1 MKTVNEY
8 ITLLRS
14 YTRMNAEKYGITSIG
29 IFGSVSRGE
38 QREGSDLDIFVELHE
53 ADPVIMAYIHDDL
66 QEICQCNVDLIRLR
80 KGLNKHLIQR
90 IEKDAIY
97 A

>member
-1 MKTVNEY
+1 
-8 ITLLRS
+8 
-14 YTRMNAEKYGITSIG
+14 MNAEKYGITSIG

-38 QREGSDLDIFVELHE
+38 QQEDSDLDIFMELHE
-53 ADPVIMAYIHDDL
+53 ADPIIMAYIHDDL
-66 QEICQCNVDLIRLR
+66 QEICQSNVDLIRLR
-80 KGLNKHLIQR
+80 KGLSKHLLQQ